1 MMKGPFAINMSSI
14 KENSYAEMDPR
25 LQGLLSNTYK
35 VTSFLNS
42 IIGHAAKNLRG
53 AFPNDVEA

>member
-14 KENSYAEMDPR
+14 QENSYAEMDPR
-25 LQGLLSNTYK
+25 FQSLLNNMYK
-35 VTSFLNS
+35 ATSFLNS